1 MNEQNNHGNIS
12 TTYSPIDM
20 NTSTDMFEASSTVLD
35 LGTLSG
41 QVDISFIIAIVVA
54 LVISVVF
61 NIIVCAKKSYQFFTS
76 RNCSAKHRQTR
87 HDSATAHQ
95 PGGMDI
101 AVKEADQILETNLSQ
116 QDDNSYEYEPF
127 DTSGQNLTNTA
138 LMGHT
143 VLPSSVH
150 ASAITKEQCK
160 GSEETLVGHT
170 PFEPTQTFASSYDQ
184 KTPQMYENVNVSD
197 FFCSSVPT
205 ESDDFYESVGMADQ
219 HNVYISLQKS
229 DHSSDTVYEA
239 LQK

>member
-1 MNEQNNHGNIS
+1 
-12 TTYSPIDM
+12 
-20 NTSTDMFEASSTVLD
+20 MFEASSTVLD
-35 LGTLSG
+35 LGTSSG
-41 QVDISFIIAIVVA
+41 QVDISFVIAIVVA

-61 NIIVCAKKSYQFFTS
+61 NIIVCAKKCYQFFTS
-76 RNCSAKHRQTR
+76 RNCSAKKRQTR

-116 QDDNSYEYEPF
+116 QDDNTHEYDPF
-127 DTSGQNLTNTA
+127 VTSDQNLTNTAA

-160 GSEETLVGHT
+160 GSEEALVGHT
-170 PFEPTQTFASSYDQ
+170 PFEPTQIFASSYDQ
-184 KTPQMYENVNVSD
+184 KTPQMYEHVNVSD